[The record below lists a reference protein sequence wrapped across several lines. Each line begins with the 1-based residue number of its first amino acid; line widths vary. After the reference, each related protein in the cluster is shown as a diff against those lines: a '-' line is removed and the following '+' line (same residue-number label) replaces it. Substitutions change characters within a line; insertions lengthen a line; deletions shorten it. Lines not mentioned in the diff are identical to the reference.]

1 MLHLGLEHHRT
12 TTTGCCSV
20 LYTCIVKTTNAY
32 IHYVVTHTYTTNSQ
46 DMKPRMARSR
56 RSKHP
61 AAVVLACTF
70 LAWTSRTFA
79 FGPAAPPQAP
89 EKETSGASGVSD
101 DIETSLL
108 LGREAW
114 QFNQWRA
121 ETDDIRGGS
130 STASLKGLT
139 DSSGQAEF
147 LGVLSEVENAFAGL
161 VF

>member
-1 MLHLGLEHHRT
+1 
-12 TTTGCCSV
+12 
-20 LYTCIVKTTNAY
+20 
-32 IHYVVTHTYTTNSQ
+32 
-46 DMKPRMARSR
+46 MKPKMARLSR
-56 RSKHP
+56 RSKHS
-61 AAVVLACTF
+61 AAVLLACI

-89 EKETSGASGVSD
+89 EKETSKTSGAN

-147 LGVLSEVENAFAGL
+147 VGVLSEEENAFAGL
-161 VF
+161 VMNSVRDGITSNFELLFFASISL

>member
-1 MLHLGLEHHRT
+1 
-12 TTTGCCSV
+12 
-20 LYTCIVKTTNAY
+20 
-32 IHYVVTHTYTTNSQ
+32 
-46 DMKPRMARSR
+46 MKPKMARLSR
-56 RSKHP
+56 RSKHS
-61 AAVVLACTF
+61 AAVLLACI

-89 EKETSGASGVSD
+89 EKETSKTSGAN

-147 LGVLSEVENAFAGL
+147 VGVLSEVENAFAGL
-161 VF
+161 VINSVRDGIASNFELLFLLAFLCDVE